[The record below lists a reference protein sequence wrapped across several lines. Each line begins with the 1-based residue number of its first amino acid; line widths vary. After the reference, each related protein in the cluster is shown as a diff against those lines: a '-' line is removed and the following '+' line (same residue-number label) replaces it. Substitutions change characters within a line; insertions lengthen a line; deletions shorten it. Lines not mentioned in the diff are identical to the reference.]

1 MTEAAIERPWPSSD
15 EHAPDDVLR
24 AGEPAPLLDPA
35 DVRAF
40 VLAGNA
46 RVTVVSRAS
55 GARFTFRINK
65 PREAREARTQ
75 AREAQDAGDGAKALA
90 HEARYRQA
98 PWFVSV
104 LTGDDN
110 DRDYTWLAMVFPD
123 DDGWPARYVHA
134 RKARIGQNAPSARVS
149 RWLWDRLLGGQA
161 GVDDLLRQAE
171 VWHEGR
177 CGRCGRTLT
186 VPESLRRGLG
196 PVCTELMGL

>member
-1 MTEAAIERPWPSSD
+1 MTEAAIERPWPSID
-15 EHAPDDVLR
+15 ERAREEPSR
-24 AGEPAPLLDPA
+24 AGERAPLLDPA
-35 DVRAF
+35 DVRSF

-55 GARFTFRINK
+55 GARFTFRVNK
-65 PREAREARTQ
+65 PQEARKARTAAQEAR
-75 AREAQDAGDGAKALA
+75 DAGDSARASA

-110 DRDYTWLAMVFPD
+110 DTDYTWLAMVFPNER
-123 DDGWPARYVHA
+123 GEPARYVHP
-134 RKARIGQNAPSARVS
+134 RKVRVGQNAPSARVS
-149 RWLWDRLLGGQA
+149 RWVWDRLLA
-161 GVDDLLRQAE
+161 GERGVADLLRQAE

-177 CGRCGRTLT
+177 CGRCGRSLT

-196 PVCTELMGL
+196 PVCAELMD